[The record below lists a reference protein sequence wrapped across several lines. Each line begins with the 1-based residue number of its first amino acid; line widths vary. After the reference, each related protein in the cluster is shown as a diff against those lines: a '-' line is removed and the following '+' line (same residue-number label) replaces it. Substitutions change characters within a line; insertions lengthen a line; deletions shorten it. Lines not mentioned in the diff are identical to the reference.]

1 MHMVP
6 DRPGHTNAARWALSL
21 ESDRHIDRVTVQ
33 IGAIRDRIADVD
45 PDPKPNSPVRK
56 LVAIKDRN
64 ILLHLDRKA
73 HCPIDTVEYHQQGVA
88 AGLDNSTAVT
98 VEGWI
103 DDLAPEFTQPFE
115 RLQVIQA
122 DQAAVAN
129 HVRVDDRDKSPWIWK
144 STRHVRRSGHRHG
157 GRLTGNAAGH
167 NAIQKPPERHPSTG
181 RPSADT
187 WIGSPVWAHA
197 DLFDPGNRQCAVSRH
212 QGLVIDALEGKQTMS
227 KAAFLV
233 PAWGAASVALL
244 FVTLPG
250 STARGDEP
258 KLSIS
263 GYDPV
268 AYFTDGKPVPG
279 KSDLEYQWHKLRWRF
294 ASSEHRDLFSK
305 DPRAMR
311 RNTTAIVRWARRW
324 TRRRTRTPSIQ
335 RPGPSSTA
343 SCICSTRRLLAGAMA
358 GTGQGV
364 HKAGRRELAG
374 HRGSAGT
381 QPLSDHPALPPR
393 PRPRSHCAMAATG
406 WSSAARSRATRPG
419 MSSGRVICGR
429 RSNRS
434 AKCRCVPQGRRRNRQ
449 QYCIYGQPCHGAC
462 GTRQIRRPASALLR
476 PTLAGEHHRR
486 HAATIGSRPAAGGRG
501 HCGDQVSAGGLR
513 GLSGP
518 RTAAPRSREFYAV
531 RQRPGTCHRCRQA
544 SG

>member
-1 MHMVP
+1 MVP

-33 IGAIRDRIADVD
+33 IGAIRDRISDVD
-45 PDPKPNSPVRK
+45 PDPKPDSPVRK

-103 DDLAPEFTQPFE
+103 DDLAPESTQPFE

-144 STRHVRRSGHRHG
+144 PTRHVRRSGHRHG

-244 FVTLPG
+244 FLTPPG

-305 DPRAMR
+305 DPARYAPQYDGYCAMGASLDEAAHKDTVDPAAWTIVDGKLYLLHHDGYWLAQWRDQAKEFIKRADANWQAIADLPAPTIVGPPCAASPPTTSVALRDGGHWLVVGGQVARDAAGNVVGKGDMR
-311 RNTTAIVRWARRW
+311 TQIEQV
-324 TRRRTRTPSIQ
+324 
-335 RPGPSSTA
+335 
-343 SCICSTRRLLAGAMA
+343 
-358 GTGQGV
+358 GQNV
-364 HKAGRRELAG
+364 DACLKAGGA
-374 HRGSAGT
+374 T
-381 QPLSDHPALPPR
+381 VNNIVFTV
-393 PRPRSHCAMAATG
+393 SH
-406 WSSAARSRATRPG
+406 
-419 MSSGRVICGR
+419 V
-429 RSNRS
+429 
-434 AKCRCVPQGRRRNRQ
+434 
-449 QYCIYGQPCHGAC
+449 
-462 GTRQIRRPASALLR
+462 
-476 PTLAGEHHRR
+476 
-486 HAATIGSRPAAGGRG
+486 
-501 HCGDQVSAGGLR
+501 
-513 GLSGP
+513 
-518 RTAAPRSREFYAV
+518 AAPAELDKYADLLPRYFGPPSPQSTTV
-531 RQRPGTCHRCRQA
+531 AMPQPSDPDLLLEVEA
-544 SG
+544 IAAIK